1 MRIQI
6 HNLIPVLTFKKNMF
20 SGIKVRLGGYTTHTL
35 LQSLLCGIL
44 GGGDCGA
51 GPQGYRAHLAIPK
64 LGNDVRQSVFS
75 YLSLSCPLFLLYF
88 LYCLLLWIRIR
99 PTGIHISGSIALI
112 STQSHFYITVKP
124 AYHKSR

>member
-1 MRIQI
+1 
-6 HNLIPVLTFKKNMF
+6 
-20 SGIKVRLGGYTTHTL
+20 
-35 LQSLLCGIL
+35 
-44 GGGDCGA
+44 
-51 GPQGYRAHLAIPK
+51 
-64 LGNDVRQSVFS
+64 VRQSVFS

-88 LYCLLLWIRIR
+88 LQFSASYRYLYCLLLWIRIR